1 MDNNIELIGT
11 IIVAVISAIIGPTIV
26 EFFKQKIRRKR
37 EDTVKK
43 DLEKNVII
51 HQELSSILEELE
63 ADRVWITQFHNGG
76 HFLLSNK
83 SIQKFSMTYEITKVG
98 VSPAS
103 VIFKDI
109 PISLYSRAMS
119 EILNSGYIFISDFDD
134 SKINS
139 FCLKSAAHATNTK
152 ASYIVSLT
160 DIVTNR
166 CIGTVGVD
174 FMKKTE
180 LSDEKTELLMEKSN
194 RIAGYLS
201 VFLNEK

>member
-1 MDNNIELIGT
+1 MDTNIGMLGAV
-11 IIVAVISAIIGPTIV
+11 IVAIISTIIGPTIMEYV
-26 EFFKQKIRRKR
+26 KQKFRKKKG
-37 EDTVKK
+37 DIVKN
-43 DLEKNVII
+43 DLEKNVVI
-51 HQELSSILEELE
+51 HQELTSILEDLN

-83 SIQKFSMTYEITKVG
+83 SIQKFSMTYEITKTG
-98 VSPAS
+98 VIPAS
-103 VIFKDI
+103 SILKDI

-119 EILNSGYIFISDFDD
+119 EILNDGHIFVSNFDD
-134 SKINS
+134 PNIESY
-139 FCLKSAAHATNTK
+139 CLRNAAYATNTK

-160 DIVTNR
+160 DIVTDR

-174 FMKKTE
+174 YLQKKE
-180 LSDEKTELLMEKSN
+180 LTKEEEEELFEKSH